1 MSNDS
6 YNPEKDAA
14 TREIIAGQNKAR
26 EDKKGSKHADVIDQW
41 DLTGLGKASEY
52 TDILVGW

>member
-6 YNPEKDAA
+6 YNPEKDAV

-41 DLTGLGKASEY
+41 DLTGLGKASE
-52 TDILVGW
+52 